1 MCTFGTYFGLWK
13 ATNGRVLSHSLHV
26 SNGHLVDDCVCCKCF
41 CFDVLL
47 FPRSLLSLWGS
58 RSSCF
63 YECVRDAPYL
73 DSLENAYRNFES
85 CLSIFKNSQP
95 FLKIGLLD
103 TRIPTGQLRKSR
115 DKGKEMLKVEE
126 GKMHLRW
133 RMCALSL
140 VTPLKSL
147 LLAKICEKCFKAWQK
162 VGSKNLNSSAVV

>member
-1 MCTFGTYFGLWK
+1 MCTFGSYFELWK

-26 SNGHLVDDCVCCKCF
+26 SNGHLVDDCVCCKCY
-41 CFDVLL
+41 CDVLL
-47 FPRSLLSLWGS
+47 NPRSWVSGEVGQAVFMNVS
-58 RSSCF
+58 
-63 YECVRDAPYL
+63 